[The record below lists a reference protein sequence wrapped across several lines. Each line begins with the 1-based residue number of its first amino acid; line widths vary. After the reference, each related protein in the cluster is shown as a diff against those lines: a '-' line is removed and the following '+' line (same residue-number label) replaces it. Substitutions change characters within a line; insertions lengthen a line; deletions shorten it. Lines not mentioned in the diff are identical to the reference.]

1 MKNQDDWKDRSYSL
15 SPIDPDD
22 PNRFPTIEEM
32 VDEIR
37 NQKRLNSTI
46 EPLRERFPWW
56 RYLVAILAFLAI
68 SLLAPLFIFILETI
82 TNLFIPE
89 YYKPDQL
96 WMWIVAYG
104 LGNSMAFEQMNKCLL
119 SQKHGFQLVWA
130 IVVIV
135 YAVLTSISNFINSSL
150 NGGVGF
156 IVVLVVAIVFAV
168 KHYNEK

>member
-1 MKNQDDWKDRSYSL
+1 MANQDNWKDRSYSL
-15 SPIDPDD
+15 SPIDPND
-22 PNRFPTIEEM
+22 PNNPPTIEEM
-32 VDEIR
+32 VMEIR
-37 NQKRLNSTI
+37 NQNGRPSTA
-46 EPLRERFPWW
+46 ESSRDRFPWW

-68 SLLAPLFIFILETI
+68 SLFAPLLIFILEVVTD
-82 TNLFIPE
+82 LFIPE
-89 YYKPDQL
+89 YYKSGQL

-104 LGNSMAFEQMNKCLL
+104 LGNSMAFEQMDKCLL
-119 SQKHGFQLVWA
+119 SKKHGFQLAWA

-135 YAVLTSISNFINSSL
+135 YAVLTSISNFINSNL